1 MTNFAS
7 LEWTVKP
14 QTIKQS
20 RTYVLCICKL
30 PNEVRERMTREQVR
44 KSHGAFLVAFS
55 AFPTV
60 GESFPFEGQ
69 FWQVKQINQFPHRY
83 KSRGNRYPA
92 IALLEWTGSYENIQD
107 VIETYLELGEES

>member
-1 MTNFAS
+1 
-7 LEWTVKP
+7 
-14 QTIKQS
+14 
-20 RTYVLCICKL
+20 
-30 PNEVRERMTREQVR
+30 MTREQVR